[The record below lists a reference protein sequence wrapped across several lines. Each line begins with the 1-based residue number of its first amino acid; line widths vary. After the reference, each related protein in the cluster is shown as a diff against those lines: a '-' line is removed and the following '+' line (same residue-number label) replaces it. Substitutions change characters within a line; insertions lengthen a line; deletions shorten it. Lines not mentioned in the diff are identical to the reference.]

1 MNQTRIKKSLFG
13 LLAGGMLAAA
23 FAFSEYAAYEPYTLS
38 YNSTYAGSHEGIQ
51 AGWTLDNRGGNLR
64 VSIAGGY
71 DVLKD
76 VSNLRGSSLYRD
88 LNLMDEGVA
97 TLETSLLFR
106 EGFDGLKLVL
116 TDSEKNVTYQLETD
130 DGAFYLLEKDGRRK
144 VYTPSNTSARFHI
157 LITLDFETGRA
168 NTVIADTNCGDSD
181 LLSDNIHRFAF
192 ATTPEDTLTVVPSGL
207 KLVAN
212 AL

>member
-71 DVLKD
+71 DVKLSE
-76 VSNLRGSSLYRD
+76 VHGMAQRGGSVVTFVRYGESVAEPIVE
-88 LNLMDEGVA
+88 EGQA
-97 TLETSLLFR
+97 
-106 EGFDGLKLVL
+106 D
-116 TDSEKNVTYQLETD
+116 
-130 DGAFYLLEKDGRRK
+130 
-144 VYTPSNTSARFHI
+144 I
-157 LITLDFETGRA
+157 LIAFERGR
-168 NTVIADTNCGDSD
+168 C
-181 LLSDNIHRFAF
+181 
-192 ATTPEDTLTVVPSGL
+192 
-207 KLVAN
+207 N
-212 AL
+212 A